1 MINAISVK
9 QAVNIIITY
18 CKHTGVC
25 DKCVIKSF
33 CDESDNL
40 PFSGCTRYP
49 LLSDD
54 TITAADLAPNLAAAV
69 MNRKD

>member
-1 MINAISVK
+1 MINDISVK
-9 QAVNIIITY
+9 QAVNMIIAY
-18 CKHTGVC
+18 CKHTKFC
-25 DKCVIKSF
+25 NKCIIKSF
-33 CDESDNL
+33 CDESNDL
-40 PFSGCTRYP
+40 PFSGCTRYQ